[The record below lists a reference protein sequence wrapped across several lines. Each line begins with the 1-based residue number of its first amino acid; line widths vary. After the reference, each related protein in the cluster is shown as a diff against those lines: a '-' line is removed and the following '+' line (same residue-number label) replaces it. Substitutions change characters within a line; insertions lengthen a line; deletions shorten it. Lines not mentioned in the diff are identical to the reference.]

1 MISGTIV
8 LEDTAI
14 TFSITEEN
22 VAVVTVCDPIANAR
36 ESYTCDGSKFMRAL
50 GIALDFNGGADFTS
64 DRLYHELEA
73 STQPSNPALRWI
85 P

>member
-8 LEDTAI
+8 LEDTVI

-22 VAVVTVCDPIANAR
+22 VAVVAVCDSIANAR
-36 ESYTCDGSKFMRAL
+36 DSYTCDGPKFMRAL
-50 GIALDFNGGADFTS
+50 GIALSFDGGESFTS
-64 DRLYHELEA
+64 DELYHELEA